1 MLYRAHVTD
10 DPEPRTREPEPT
22 IYITGSPGVIAVN
35 LIAAYLADT
44 VGPFSWAALVVLY
57 VLAQIT
63 PN

>member
-1 MLYRAHVTD
+1 MFYRAHVTD
-10 DPEPRTREPEPT
+10 ELEPRTREPERT
-22 IYITGSPGVIAVN
+22 VYITGSPGVIAGN
-35 LIAAYLADT
+35 LVAAYLADI